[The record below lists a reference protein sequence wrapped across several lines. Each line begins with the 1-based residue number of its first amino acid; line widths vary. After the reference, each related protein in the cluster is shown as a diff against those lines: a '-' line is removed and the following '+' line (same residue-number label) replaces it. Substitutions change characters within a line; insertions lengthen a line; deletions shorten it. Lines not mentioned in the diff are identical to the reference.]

1 MAVKGTP
8 SANTNNV
15 NFAVARSPKITKVTY
30 VPAVKIINYSEK

>member
-1 MAVKGTP
+1 MAVEEGLL
-8 SANTNNV
+8 ANTNNV